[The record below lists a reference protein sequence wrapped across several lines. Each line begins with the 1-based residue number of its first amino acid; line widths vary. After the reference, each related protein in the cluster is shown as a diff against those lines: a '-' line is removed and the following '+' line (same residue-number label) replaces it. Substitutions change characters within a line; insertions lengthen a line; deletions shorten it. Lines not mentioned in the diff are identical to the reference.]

1 MLFDVVTTPAPAA
14 PTTARQDV
22 KLALVAL
29 TIASSSLDVTAFLR
43 LGGLFASVM
52 TSNLI
57 FVSLAV
63 VKAERALAVHCAVAL
78 LCYIAGVATG
88 TPFGR
93 PSGHESRLGTTRLS
107 LLLTAEAAL
116 LTAYA
121 AWWITDGAHPTGWQQ
136 LTLLGAVTSA
146 MGMQSAAARQLGA
159 PEAGTTYLTG
169 SLTGMV
175 ATITTGRRPDAGALL
190 AIAGILAGAA
200 AATALLETAPDLTP
214 LLAVAGVAFTAAM
227 SWHEPSPTSTST

>member
-1 MLFDVVTTPAPAA
+1 MSTT
-14 PTTARQDV
+14 TVRRDI

-57 FVSLAV
+57 FISLAA
-63 VKAERALAVHCAVAL
+63 VKAERALGVHCAVAL
-78 LCYIAGVATG
+78 ACYVAGVGAG
-88 TPFGR
+88 TLFGR
-93 PSGHESRLGTTRLS
+93 PSGHESRLGTVRLS
-107 LLLTAEAAL
+107 LLLTAEAIL
-116 LTAYA
+116 LAGYA
-121 AWWITDGAHPTGWQQ
+121 AWWIADGAHPAGWQQ
-136 LTLLGAVTSA
+136 LTLLGAVTFA
-146 MGMQSAAARQLGA
+146 MGMQGAAARQLGA

-175 ATITTGRRPDAGALL
+175 TTITTGHRPDAGALT

-200 AATALLETAPDLTP
+200 AAAALLQTAPDLTP
-214 LLAVAGVAFTAAM
+214 FLAVAGVAFTAAM
-227 SWHEPSPTSTST
+227 SWHEHPQPVSTN